1 MLETSWP
8 DAQSRGRVTVLYH
21 ASWHDPEGR
30 PALFILPPKSLVVPS
45 TQWQSLIPPL
55 DVEDMKT
62 LAAFTYRS
70 QMQNVELRDLIVS
83 SIRKNEIL
91 ASPK

>member
-1 MLETSWP
+1 MP
-8 DAQSRGRVTVLYH
+8 RGTILK
-21 ASWHDPEGR
+21 AGR
-30 PALFILPPKSLVVPS
+30 HSSFFPRKSLVVPS
-45 TQWQSLIPPL
+45 TQWQSLILPL

-62 LAAFTYRS
+62 LAAFAYRS